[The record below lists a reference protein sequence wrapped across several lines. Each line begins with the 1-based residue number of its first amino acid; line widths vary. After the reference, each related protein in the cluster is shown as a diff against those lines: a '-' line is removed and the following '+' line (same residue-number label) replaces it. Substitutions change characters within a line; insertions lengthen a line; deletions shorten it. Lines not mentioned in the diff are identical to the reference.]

1 MPNILDVNGLQI
13 KTFNEIKEELI
24 TSLRGIYGN
33 DINVDSN
40 SPDGQLVNIL
50 AQAIIDQLE
59 LIQQAYNSFDPDLAI
74 GKILDQRV
82 ALNNIKRKGGTYSY
96 TNIAVTTTASCTLN
110 GLNTVDAES
119 AFTVSD
125 AQGTQWVLASTQNP
139 LSAGTYTYSFRAKE
153 IGAVESLPNTITTIV
168 NAVVGVS
175 SVNNPAALTVK
186 GENTETDAEL
196 KSRRKESVGIA
207 SQGYREALK
216 AALLNIADVTYAEVY
231 ENDTNTTDADGIPG
245 HSIWVIVQ
253 GGSDAAIAQAIYA
266 KRNGGCGM
274 KGQTT
279 YTVVRPED
287 GYAFQVAWDRPTSTN
302 AYIEFDLT
310 PIKAHTV
317 DTNAIKLALVNAPLS
332 IYQPLDINMVADIVR
347 GVDPEV
353 IVTNCQVS
361 TDGTNWEDII
371 YPATKAS
378 RLEIATS
385 RITINEQ

>member
-1 MPNILDVNGLQI
+1 MPNSVNAEGLQI
-13 KTFNEIKEELI
+13 KTFNEVKEELT
-24 TSLRGIYGN
+24 TSFRQIYGN
-33 DINVDSN
+33 DINIDSN
-40 SPDGQLVNIL
+40 TPDGQLINIL
-50 AQAIIDQLE
+50 SQVIIDLLE
-59 LIQQAYNSFDPDLAI
+59 LIMQVYNSFDPDFAV
-74 GKILDQRV
+74 GTVLDQRI

-96 TNIAVTTTASCTLN
+96 TNISITTTAPCTLN

-125 AQGTQWVLASTQNP
+125 SQGTQWVLASTQTP
-139 LSAGTYTYSFRAKE
+139 TTAGTYVYSFRAKE

-175 SVNNPAALTVK
+175 AVNNPAALAVK
-186 GENTETDAEL
+186 GTDTETDAEL
-196 KSRRKESVGIA
+196 KARRKESIGIA

-216 AALLNIADVTYAEVY
+216 AALLNTADVSYAEVY
-231 ENDTNTTDADGIPG
+231 ENYSNTTDLDGIPG

-253 GGSDAAIAQAIYA
+253 GGADADIAQAIYS

-274 KGQTT
+274 KGSTS
-279 YTVVRPED
+279 YTLTFAD
-287 GYAFQVAWDRPTSTN
+287 GSTFEAVWDRPTTTT

-310 PIKAHTV
+310 PITSHV
-317 DTNAIKLALVNAPLS
+317 IDENAIKLALVNAPLD
-332 IYQPLDINMVADIVR
+332 IYQPLDINTVASIVKE
-347 GVDPEV
+347 VDPDV

-361 TDGTNWEDII
+361 TDGTNWYDII
-371 YPATKAS
+371 YPTTKKD